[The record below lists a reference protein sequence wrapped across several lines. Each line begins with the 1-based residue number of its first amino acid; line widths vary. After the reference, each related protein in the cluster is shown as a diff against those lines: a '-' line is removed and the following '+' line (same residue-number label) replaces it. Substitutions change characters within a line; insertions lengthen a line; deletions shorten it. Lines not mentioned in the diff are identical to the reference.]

1 MHGITVFS
9 DHFLFTPRACLTITC
24 IFMQSYNPA
33 IPGWD
38 YLHGHG
44 CSLACFISERKRAF
58 LLPCAIA

>member
-9 DHFLFTPRACLTITC
+9 NHFLVIPRACLTIMC

-38 YLHGHG
+38 YLHGRG